1 MVFCVLPPQRIVSE
15 VGEGGTFAWW
25 SLMQTLSPGAVT
37 AAMTSV
43 LEGLVGRALFVV
55 VVFSANTSC
64 Y

>member
-1 MVFCVLPPQRIVSE
+1 
-15 VGEGGTFAWW
+15 
-25 SLMQTLSPGAVT
+25 MQTLSPGAVT